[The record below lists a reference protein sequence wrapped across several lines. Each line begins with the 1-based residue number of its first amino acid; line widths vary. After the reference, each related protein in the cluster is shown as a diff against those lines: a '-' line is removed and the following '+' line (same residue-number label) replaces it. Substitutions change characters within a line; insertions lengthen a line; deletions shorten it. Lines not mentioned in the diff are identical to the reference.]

1 MKMTIKRVFLAYIGK
16 IKGISTL
23 PFAFLHFAV
32 KFIVARCV
40 DVVDACE
47 DVECVVDFQQNIK
60 NHFLERSDCFFKF
73 ANSSSKILF

>member
-32 KFIVARCV
+32 NFIVARCV

-47 DVECVVDFQQNIK
+47 DV
-60 NHFLERSDCFFKF
+60 
-73 ANSSSKILF
+73 